1 MYAHV
6 PYDGR
11 CLAAILRL
19 ALCAVFL
26 RSLRVV
32 SSLHIYRHMP
42 SYILLPSCAIL
53 ASCPP
58 SFLIP
63 WNRNKSTSSQSLLH
77 DIMVREKS
85 VIILFCCN
93 EFYVS
98 EFYCI
103 R

>member
-6 PYDGR
+6 PYDCR
-11 CLAAILRL
+11 CLAAVLRL

-26 RSLRVV
+26 RSLSAYASTHL
-32 SSLHIYRHMP
+32 SSYAVLH
-42 SYILLPSCAIL
+42 L
-53 ASCPP
+53 AAVLRLVPC
-58 SFLIP
+58 LIP
-63 WNRNKSTSSQSLLH
+63 WNRAKSASFQSLLH
-77 DIMVREKS
+77 DVMVREKS
-85 VIILFCCN
+85 VIMLFCCK